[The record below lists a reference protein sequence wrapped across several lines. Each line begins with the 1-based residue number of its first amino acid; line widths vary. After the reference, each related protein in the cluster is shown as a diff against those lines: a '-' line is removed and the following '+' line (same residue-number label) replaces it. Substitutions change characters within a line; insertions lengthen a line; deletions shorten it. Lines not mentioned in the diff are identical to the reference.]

1 MDVTEFDTEDV
12 ITTLRSLLDVYVF
25 LRSHPDL
32 DRGYLSAELAKLKIT
47 DFEEK
52 LRTLS
57 KKVFTGRELSEQD
70 EKDLE
75 YLIMSGYKGTYEN
88 QEYHRWEKNLGGDD
102 SKESKRRFL
111 KSRIFVSDDYLEK
124 HYPFVARHKALYPL
138 LLVWRPIKGVFTH
151 PKGILTEY
159 KKVKQ
164 FKRKEE

>member
-1 MDVTEFDTEDV
+1 M
-12 ITTLRSLLDVYVF
+12 F

-32 DRGYLSAELAKLKIT
+32 DRRYLSAELLKLKIT

-57 KKVFTGRELSEQD
+57 QKVFTGGELSEQD

-88 QEYHRWEKNLGGDD
+88 QEYHRWEKNLDGDD

-151 PKGILTEY
+151 LMGILTEY

-164 FKRKEE
+164 FKKGNNNV